1 MKKKKYI
8 FVLSLI
14 MIILAIYTAVN
25 MYISQGLLGDKVINK
40 YVPETISKIRIVR
53 VSDNL
58 EVIIKDKEQISTLID
73 SLSTLQVKDYKE
85 NIPPNNND
93 DETYYMWIYDDP
105 NILLGITI
113 YNIGYISV
121 FEFND
126 KTSNSESYKVIKDL
140 DKLNINKYL

>member
-53 VSDNL
+53 ISDNL

-73 SLSTLQVKDYKE
+73 SLSNLQVKDYKE